1 MAHVNFP
8 IFLDEHGT
16 ILSKKELLNYDRK
29 NRCLSLDNGNK
40 IIATRSGDIRLRLL
54 LLSLAMEEK

>member
-1 MAHVNFP
+1 
-8 IFLDEHGT
+8 
-16 ILSKKELLNYDRK
+16 LSKKELLNYDRK